1 MREAVQTRPRK
12 VNFEKDNDGPHLI
25 MRSSNLDVSRSF
37 PSSTLQQEVRY
48 KHDTRSGLILKI
60 LECEVPK
67 CEVIYLYT
75 LLRVSLY
82 SNLLRNVMG
91 WFCKFRNMVF
101 QNLFHILLLLQ
112 SFKGTFYLL
121 GEAKFLN
128 IKGSQNKVIL
138 NFLMSIVYKP
148 P

>member
-60 LECEVPK
+60 LECEV
-67 CEVIYLYT
+67 IYLYT
-75 LLRVSLY
+75 LQRVSMY

-91 WFCKFRNMVF
+91 
-101 QNLFHILLLLQ
+101 
-112 SFKGTFYLL
+112 
-121 GEAKFLN
+121 
-128 IKGSQNKVIL
+128 
-138 NFLMSIVYKP
+138 
-148 P
+148 